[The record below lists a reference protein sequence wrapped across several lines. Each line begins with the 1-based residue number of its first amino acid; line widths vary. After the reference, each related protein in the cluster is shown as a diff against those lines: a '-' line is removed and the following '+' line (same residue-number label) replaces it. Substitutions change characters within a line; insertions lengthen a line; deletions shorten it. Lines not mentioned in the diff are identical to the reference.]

1 MRSNLSQHGGWDSKL
16 DARARDALATRFS
29 EYDEDAFDFAV
40 CQRPNGSY
48 YGIADG
54 KRCIKGRGPLN
65 RMSILKDLA
74 KQQVPRSILGK
85 LARVKDDKEFSK
97 AASALV
103 SGRRKKAGG
112 PAVAPVTKS
121 PTSIRNQQMPKGGVD
136 AAAKRKGDA
145 MTAGR
150 EERLAKIVQRRAELK
165 QKLAE
170 KAKETKKA
178 PEETTQP
185 KAKTPTTKKE
195 NMQAGEGAPKSR
207 LEKILQDT
215 YGIKGE
221 NLSPKELQKRV
232 EVLKAFDDRYGPQE
246 TQKLATAL
254 TSLVTSNIG
263 RKATKVSVEEVKA
276 LQDPKIQD
284 KLLKGFQDPAS
295 LIGGKNSIINFKDID
310 DLTLNASWAMLSPRM
325 RNAFSNSGKPAGKAW
340 QGTDKD
346 GNPINGGNGNPER
359 GKELFRLWLRQDGK
373 CAYTGKPLT
382 WDFAD
387 LEHIKPMGQVGK
399 AAEQPSNWVWT
410 LRSVNQLKAD
420 YDMDYLFNGSPS
432 AAGKNAWRGVNAIRD
447 YNQWQQEFDSAQ
459 TKAAGKDVW
468 RSRAAAPTF
477 IGEYL
482 GNRRGVVDS
491 FSQAGHIKYVAMAL
505 GNMPVQGESSS
516 KLGFPQEVKRDGER
530 NATKNILNPSTNF
543 VVGAVKGKMSPGL
556 WIAENYPDLPP
567 RAQIKIKEIYND
579 AKDELKRNQNPY
591 GQTAAGFAKVFSE
604 KVNEYMM
611 TEFPEL

>member
-1 MRSNLSQHGGWDSKL
+1 MRNNLSQHGAWDSEL
-16 DARARDALATRFS
+16 DVRVRDALATRFS
-29 EYDEDAFDFAV
+29 EYGEDTFDFAV

-48 YGIADG
+48 YGIAEG

-65 RMSILKDLA
+65 RASILKDLA
-74 KQQVPRSILGK
+74 VRHRIPRETLSK
-85 LARVKDDKEFSK
+85 LSRIKDDKEFSK
-97 AASALV
+97 AATVLATT
-103 SGRRKKAGG
+103 GRKKTGG
-112 PAVAPVTKS
+112 PAIAPVTKS
-121 PTSIRNQQMPKGGVD
+121 PTSLRNQQMPKGGVD
-136 AAAKRKGDA
+136 AAAQRKVDA
-145 MTAGR
+145 ASNQSR
-150 EERLAKIVQRRAELK
+150 KEKIE
-165 QKLAE
+165 KL
-170 KAKETKKA
+170 KAKVEALRQKKEEKPTEEVA
-178 PEETTQP
+178 PKP
-185 KAKTPTTKKE
+185 KVKAPTTKKE

-221 NLSPKELQKRV
+221 NLTPKELQKRV
-232 EVLKAFDDRYGPQE
+232 EVLKAFDDRYGPKE
-246 TQKLATAL
+246 TEKLATAL

-263 RKATKVSVEEVKA
+263 RKATKLSVDEVKA
-276 LQDPKIQD
+276 LQDPKIQE
-284 KLLKGFQDPAS
+284 KLLKGFQDPKS
-295 LIGGKNSIINFKDID
+295 LIGGKNSIINFREVD
-310 DLTLNASWAMLSPRM
+310 DLTLNAAWAMLSPKM
-325 RNAFSNSGKPAGKAW
+325 HIAFSNSGKPAGKAW

-420 YDMDYLFNGSPS
+420 FDMDYLFNGNPS
-432 AAGKNAWRGVNAIRD
+432 SRSKTAWGGVNSIRD
-447 YNQWQQEFDSAQ
+447 YNKWQQEFDGAQ

-505 GNMPVQGESSS
+505 GNMPIQGESGS
-516 KLGFPQEVKRDGER
+516 KLGFPQEIKRDGER
-530 NATKNILNPSTNF
+530 NATKNLLNPSTNF

-579 AKDELKRNQNPY
+579 AKDELRRNQNPY
-591 GQTAAGFAKVFSE
+591 GQTSAGFAKAFSE
-604 KVNEYMM
+604 RVNEYMM

>member
-1 MRSNLSQHGGWDSKL
+1 MRNSLSQYGAWDSEL
-16 DARARDALATRFS
+16 DARVRDTLATRFS

-74 KQQVPRSILGK
+74 TKRVPREMLGK
-85 LARVKDDKEFSK
+85 LARVRDDKEFSK
-97 AASALV
+97 LASAL
-103 SGRRKKAGG
+103 STGRKKSIGG
-112 PAVAPVTKS
+112 PAITPVTKS
-121 PTSIRNQQMPKGGVD
+121 PTSLRNQQTPKGGVD
-136 AAAKRKGDA
+136 AAAKRKVEASSGQSRKEKIEKLKA
-145 MTAGR
+145 KVEALRQRR
-150 EERLAKIVQRRAELK
+150 EEKS
-165 QKLAE
+165 AE
-170 KAKETKKA
+170 KAQTK
-178 PEETTQP
+178 P
-185 KAKTPTTKKE
+185 KAKAPTTRKE
-195 NMQAGEGAPKSR
+195 NMQAGENAPKSR

-221 NLSPKELQKRV
+221 NLTPKELQKRV
-232 EVLKAFDDRYGPQE
+232 DVLKAFDDRYGPKE
-246 TQKLATAL
+246 TEKLATAL

-263 RKATKVSVEEVKA
+263 RKATKLSVDEVKA

-284 KLLKGFQDPAS
+284 KLLKGFQDPQS
-295 LIGGKNSIINFKDID
+295 LIGGKNSIINFKDVD
-310 DLTLNASWAMLSPRM
+310 DLTLNAAWAMLSPKM

-340 QGTDKD
+340 QGNDEN
-346 GNPINGGNGNPER
+346 GNPINGGNGNPVR

-399 AAEQPSNWVWT
+399 AAEQPKNWVWT

-432 AAGKNAWRGVNAIRD
+432 SSGKNAWRGVNSIKD
-447 YNQWQQEFDSAQ
+447 YNKWQQEFDGAQ

-491 FSQAGHIKYVAMAL
+491 FNQAGHIKYVAMAL
-505 GNMPVQGESSS
+505 GNMPVQGESGS

-543 VVGAVKGKMSPGL
+543 VVGAVKGKMSSGL

-591 GQTAAGFAKVFSE
+591 GQTAAGFAKAFSE
-604 KVNEYMM
+604 RVNEYMM